1 MKFLISISSRC
12 NAIPIVVSKGVK
24 LIADFGN
31 DLADDNSIIVVG
43 KRILL
48 GQGGVVKRLKNIFQP
63 LEQAL
68 QIVHDVQTRTVI
80 VVSWIGRVLEAVCD
94 VQIQF
99 GLAVET
105 GFGQKRGLEQKIV
118 FFSEERSGTEN
129 SRCCEALWSNR

>member
-48 GQGGVVKRLKNIFQP
+48 GQGGVVK
-63 LEQAL
+63 
-68 QIVHDVQTRTVI
+68 
-80 VVSWIGRVLEAVCD
+80 
-94 VQIQF
+94 
-99 GLAVET
+99 
-105 GFGQKRGLEQKIV
+105 
-118 FFSEERSGTEN
+118 
-129 SRCCEALWSNR
+129 